1 MTHQSEQPAIPRK
14 PGRVVFVGAGPG
26 DPSLL
31 TVRAVELLGRAD
43 VVVHDALVPREV
55 LDLCPPTA
63 ETRVVPRDGRDG
75 QADPGA
81 VAGRMLVDLARSG
94 RLVVRLKGGDPA
106 VFGRLSEELSPVR
119 EAGLPLEIVPGVT
132 AAAAA
137 AAAAGITLTSRSAA
151 SSLTIV
157 TGHEADDKRE
167 AIDFATLA
175 DVPGTL
181 AIYMGVEQVDRWSR
195 ELLAAGKPPE
205 TPVTIVS
212 HCSWPDQR
220 IGSSTLA
227 RCAADFARHAWPAP
241 AVAIVGEV
249 AHRGDGAPGRPPPGP
264 LAGRLVLTTRP
275 AGQGDEID
283 SLVRD
288 AGGSCLHVPAIRIGP
303 APSWEA
309 LDRAIGMADGFDWI
323 VFASVHG
330 VRGFME
336 RLSHLGRDGRSLG
349 TARLA
354 AIGPATGQELSRHGY
369 VCDLTP
375 GVFRSEGI
383 AAELGTAPR
392 GSRFLL
398 VRANRGRDLM
408 RRELESRGHVV
419 VEVAAYSTEPVTALD
434 PTTATALDQTR
445 VHWLTVT
452 SSLIAESSVRLF
464 GERVRE
470 MRVASLSPVTS
481 ATLRQLG
488 VEPTVEAQSARAGSL
503 ITAMIDWEAAHG
515 SAAAGR
521 PTTGE
526 PDR

>member
-26 DPSLL
+26 DPALL

-55 LDLCPPTA
+55 LELCPPTA
-63 ETRVVPRDGRDG
+63 ETRVVPRDGREG

-106 VFGRLSEELSPVR
+106 VFGRLSEELGPVR

-167 AIDFATLA
+167 AIDFQTLA
-175 DVPGTL
+175 NVPGTL

-195 ELLAAGKPPE
+195 ELLAAGKSPE

-249 AHRGDGAPGRPPPGP
+249 AQSGGSACLSPGP

-303 APSWEA
+303 PPSWEA
-309 LDRAIGMADGFDWI
+309 LDRAIDMSDGFDWI

-330 VRGFME
+330 VRGFMD
-336 RLSHLGRDGRSLG
+336 RLRQRGRDGRSLG

-354 AIGPATGQELSRHGY
+354 AIGPATGHELSRHGY

-408 RRELESRGHVV
+408 RRELESRGHAV
-419 VEVAAYSTEPVTALD
+419 VEVAAYSTEPVTHLD
-434 PTTATALDQTR
+434 PATATVLDQTR

-452 SSLIAESSVRLF
+452 SSFIAESSLRLF

-481 ATLRQLG
+481 TTLRQLG
-488 VEPTVEAQSARAGSL
+488 VEPTVEADSARAASL

-515 SAAAGR
+515 PAAAGR
-521 PTTGE
+521 PAGE
-526 PDR
+526 AER